1 MPLYDYECPL
11 CGKTSVEFMKMCS
24 ADEAP
29 KVLCQGHGHGVC
41 GYPMVRQISRPHAP
55 QLGYHTPILMQ
66 SIGCNSVDEIR
77 QMQRAGISIN
87 DDPNH
92 PEYGVPVAHNRTE
105 KLRAL
110 RVAGYQEK

>member
-1 MPLYDYECPL
+1 MPLYDYECPR
-11 CGKTSVEFMKMCS
+11 CGHTSVEFMKMCS
-24 ADEAP
+24 AAEADP
-29 KVLCQGHGHGVC
+29 VRCGHCAKYGHTE
-41 GYPMVRQISRPHAP
+41 MVRQVSQPHAP

-77 QMQRAGISIN
+77 QMQRAGISVN

-92 PEYGVPVAHNRTE
+92 PDYGVPVAHNRTE

-110 RVAGYQEK
+110 KVAGYQEK